1 VTELV
6 QRVQFDADVGYHSFC
21 LQESDDA
28 DLPVPY
34 PDETVFGQFLTAF
47 PGRIDIF
54 SAGHTHTAAVT
65 AEVWDGRPPD
75 EDRER
80 WDEYGECEYVSTSG
94 VVAVWSMSL
103 GRTEHSVTLPDSG
116 GGTWQVQVY
125 SVGRAE
131 AERLSAE
138 TGTAEG
144 VERYL
149 VRFWRAA

>member
-6 QRVQFDADVGYHSFC
+6 QQVKFDVDVGYHSFC

-34 PDETVFGQFLTAF
+34 PDDTVFGQFLTAF
-47 PGRIDIF
+47 PGRIDVF

-65 AEVWDGRPPD
+65 AEVWDGRPPE

-103 GRTEHSVTLPDSG
+103 GRTEHSVTLSDS

-138 TGTAEG
+138 TGTAEK

>member
-1 VTELV
+1 MAELI
-6 QRVQFDADVGYHSFC
+6 QRVRFGADVGYHSFC

-28 DLPVPY
+28 ALPVPY
-34 PDETVFGQFLTAF
+34 PHDAAFGQFLTVF

-54 SAGHTHTAAVT
+54 SAGHTHTAVVT
-65 AEVWDGRPPD
+65 AEVWDASPPA

-80 WDEYGECEYVSTSG
+80 WDEYGECDYVSTSG

-103 GRTEHSVTLPDSG
+103 GRTEHSVTLSDKG
-116 GGTWQVQVY
+116 ATWQVQVY
-125 SVGRAE
+125 CAGRAE